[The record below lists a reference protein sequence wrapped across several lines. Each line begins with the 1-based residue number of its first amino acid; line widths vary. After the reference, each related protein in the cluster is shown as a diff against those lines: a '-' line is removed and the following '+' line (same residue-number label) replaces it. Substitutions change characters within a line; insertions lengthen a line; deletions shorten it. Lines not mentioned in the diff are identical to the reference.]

1 MKKYVHLTLV
11 LFVIAFLSGFVL
23 GVVNDFTKEPIAQA
37 EAKKLSDGIVSIF
50 PNVNRDA
57 LTEEENIVNLGTKV
71 LKEYYIIYDDKDN
84 LIGYVF
90 YVNAP
95 NPYKKLEFIVGIDT
109 SGKVQGIS
117 YLVNEETPGVGT
129 KVTNKDFINA
139 FLGLEDVSDVDT
151 ISGATKSSLAVKN
164 GITEALKYFNENLS
178 DKGVNK
184 E

>member
-95 NPYKKLEFIVGIDT
+95 NPYK
-109 SGKVQGIS
+109 
-117 YLVNEETPGVGT
+117 N
-129 KVTNKDFINA
+129 
-139 FLGLEDVSDVDT
+139 
-151 ISGATKSSLAVKN
+151 
-164 GITEALKYFNENLS
+164 
-178 DKGVNK
+178 
-184 E
+184 